1 MATAITTVLDD
12 DVLARLDALP
22 DDRPREVLV
31 AEAVRR
37 FVDDHAALARFVG
50 AGETSIA
57 EGRGLSHA
65 TFVAALHDWRAAH
78 GIARDAG

>member
-37 FVDDHAALARFVG
+37 FVDDHAALGRFVG

-57 EGRGLSHA
+57 EGRGLSHGA
-65 TFVAALHDWRAAH
+65 FVAAIREWRIEH
-78 GIARDAG
+78 GIARDSG